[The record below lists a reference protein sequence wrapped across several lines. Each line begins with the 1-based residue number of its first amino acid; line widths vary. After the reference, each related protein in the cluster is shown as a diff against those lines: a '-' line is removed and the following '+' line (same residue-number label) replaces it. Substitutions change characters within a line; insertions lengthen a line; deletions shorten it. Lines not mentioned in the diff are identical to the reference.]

1 MEALAAISAVG
12 MLLLL
17 VLGAIY
23 LLLAPIK
30 LYEIHKET
38 KKQNELLFAIAVAL
52 KANLPE
58 DLRPVRRFFKES
70 KAGIF
75 HLGDYGSQ

>member
-1 MEALAAISAVG
+1 MEGLAVISTVG

-30 LYEIHKET
+30 LYGIHKET

-52 KANLPE
+52 KANIPE
-58 DLRPVRRFFKES
+58 DLPPVRRFFKES

-75 HLGDYGSQ
+75 HLGGRGSR